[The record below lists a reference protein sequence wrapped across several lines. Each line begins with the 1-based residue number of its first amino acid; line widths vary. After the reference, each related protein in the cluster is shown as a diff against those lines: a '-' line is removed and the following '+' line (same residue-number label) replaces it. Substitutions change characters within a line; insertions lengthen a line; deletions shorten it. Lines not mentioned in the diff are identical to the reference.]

1 MRFAILVRASA
12 RREARLFFERRDGHF
27 IFFQV
32 LEFKHSVGVKG
43 FRSGLKSECADI
55 FHQSFLWLLRHTDDP
70 QKYLKCDPFFQPQKK
85 VCLQIEIL
93 VNLFK
98 YILFCFILL
107 LTSSSPW
114 RKDQFAVLYW
124 SPKRAKQLFMATIP
138 LCFESF
144 RCRVDVLQN

>member
-1 MRFAILVRASA
+1 MQFAILVRASA

-27 IFFQV
+27 TFFQV
-32 LEFKHSVGVKG
+32 LGVEG

-70 QKYLKCDPFFQPQKK
+70 QKYLKCDPFFQPLKK

-93 VNLFK
+93 ANLFK

-107 LTSSSPW
+107 FTSSSP
-114 RKDQFAVLYW
+114 
-124 SPKRAKQLFMATIP
+124 
-138 LCFESF
+138 
-144 RCRVDVLQN
+144 